1 MVARH
6 LRTDSSV
13 SRDGDGRR
21 ERPLP
26 RHMRVAEPSTE
37 DELVGDEP
45 VGGVPANDTARFE
58 ATPAQAGAPA
68 KVDPAEGEPA
78 EGEPAARTD
87 ALESG
92 EMAEPGVGEEDD
104 QSSEEAIGRNTA
116 MMSVLVVVSRLTGF
130 LRTWGQAFALGVTAL
145 ASCYSV
151 ANALPN
157 TIYELVMGGMLITA
171 FLPVY
176 LSVKREVGR
185 KGANAYAS
193 NLLSIVTLLMLAL
206 TVISWV
212 FAAQIVWTQSF
223 SASADFDVDLT
234 IYFFRFFVIE
244 IVLYALSSIISGVLN
259 AERDYFWSNAA
270 SIFNNV
276 VATASFLLYAALA
289 QTQPAIA
296 LLILAL
302 GNPLG
307 VLVQVL
313 VQVPSL
319 RKHGVRFTL
328 RVDFRDP
335 RLRETLSIGIPTLVV
350 MLASF
355 PTTAVMTSC
364 ALQATAAGASIIYYS
379 RLWFMLPYSIFAI
392 PITVAM
398 FTELSDYIAKGDSKS
413 FVAGIASG
421 TNKILFYLV
430 PFTIYLIVFSPY
442 LITVIGAGRFGP
454 EDVQITAFYLA
465 MQSVQLSLYGVSTY
479 LQKVCSALRKMVFYT
494 VATCIAA
501 AVQIAFCLVFTPSLG
516 IGGVGISSVFY
527 YGPIVI
533 VVLAYL
539 RHDLGPIGMRS
550 MLAYLVKMLLLG
562 AMGGAVGW
570 AITWALG
577 LAIGP
582 SDASLVKSVV
592 YLVAGGIPAVV
603 VTYGLA
609 MAMRIPEAKLV
620 VSLLHRGR

>member
-1 MVARH
+1 MAAKHMRSE
-6 LRTDSSV
+6 TDSAPM
-13 SRDGDGRR
+13 R
-21 ERPLP
+21 ERNDYQP
-26 RHMRVAEPSTE
+26 RHMRPEVPEPE
-37 DELVGDEP
+37 PEPELKPDPEPEPDEP
-45 VGGVPANDTARFE
+45 EVT
-58 ATPAQAGAPA
+58 Q
-68 KVDPAEGEPA
+68 
-78 EGEPAARTD
+78 
-87 ALESG
+87 ES
-92 EMAEPGVGEEDD
+92 
-104 QSSEEAIGRNTA
+104 IGRSAA
-116 MMSVLVVVSRLTGF
+116 MMSALVIVSRLTGF

-185 KGANAYAS
+185 QGANAYAS
-193 NLLSIVTLLMLAL
+193 NLLSIVTLLMVGL
-206 TVISWV
+206 TVVSWI

-223 SASADFDVDLT
+223 SASAEFDVDLT
-234 IYFFRFFVIE
+234 VYFFRFFSIE

-276 VATASFLLYAALA
+276 VATASFLIYAALA
-289 QTQPAIA
+289 PTQPGLA
-296 LLILAL
+296 LVCLAL

-307 VLVQVL
+307 VAVQVL

-328 RVDFRDP
+328 RVDFHDP
-335 RLRETLSIGIPTLVV
+335 RLKETLSIGIPTLIV

-398 FTELSDYIAKGDSKS
+398 FTELSDYIAKGDMDS
-413 FVAGIASG
+413 FVDGISSG
-421 TNKILFYLV
+421 SNKIVFYLV
-430 PFTIYLIVFSPY
+430 PFTIYLAVFAPY

-454 EDVQITAFYLA
+454 DDIQITALYLA
-465 MQSVQLSLYGVSTY
+465 MSSVQLPLYGLSSY
-479 LQKVCSALRKMVFYT
+479 LQKVCSSLRKMVFYT
-494 VATCIAA
+494 VATCLA
-501 AVQIAFCLVFTPSLG
+501 AVIQIAFCLAFTPVLG
-516 IGGVGISSVFY
+516 IGGVGLSSVFY

-533 VVLAYL
+533 VVLVYL
-539 RHDLGPIGMRS
+539 RRDLGPIGLRGMVAF
-550 MLAYLVKMLLLG
+550 LCKMLVLG
-562 AMGGAVGW
+562 ALGGVVGW
-570 AITWALG
+570 LACQGLG
-577 LAIGP
+577 LVVGP
-582 SDASLVKSVV
+582 SDGSLLKSLAF
-592 YLVAGGIPAVV
+592 LVGGGVPAVAA
-603 VTYGLA
+603 TYGAAIALKL
-609 MAMRIPEAKLV
+609 PEAQLV
-620 VSLLHRGR
+620 LSLLHRGR